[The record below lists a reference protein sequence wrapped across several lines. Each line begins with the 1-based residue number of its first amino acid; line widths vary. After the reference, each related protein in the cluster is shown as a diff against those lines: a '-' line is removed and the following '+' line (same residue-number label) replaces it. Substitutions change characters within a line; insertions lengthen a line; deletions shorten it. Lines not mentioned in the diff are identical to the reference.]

1 MNLRVRYNAQQE
13 PEISVDDLRASGNRD
28 LQDLAEADRK
38 KSTRLTAKGDNN
50 GWLSLA
56 EVERS
61 GGLHGLVVAGFAEL
75 VAEAKRGRAQSLPS
89 AQVQA
94 LMALPLEREQAEIKR
109 LKKAKFKERAF
120 EAKGSGLIPELLRLK
135 DFAKVSPALIAK
147 SSIHKLATSI
157 VARVGLGMKVPS
169 SALPD
174 GEVTS
179 LREVSFDTTKPG
191 LIQLYFPLSRAKAIA
206 KEGILNLHEAPD
218 VQGRESRS
226 EWRGHIETELSRL
239 VFPTD
244 AKSSAKLLRLRPK
257 SAILEIDWPP
267 GFNYRHTGG
276 DRFGEA
282 VAVLKTSVY
291 ARSTFTPCDSGAVL
305 HADDERNRYMVRPLR
320 DGRAFVSGDYGEYLE
335 AQVWGEI
342 TPKDVAE
349 YWVPK
354 GSDPEAVA
362 ALAATGAEVYE
373 VKIST
378 EDERYR
384 RTRGARL
391 A

>member
-1 MNLRVRYNAQQE
+1 MNLRVRYKAKE
-13 PEISVDDLRASGNRD
+13 PEISVEDLRASGDRD

-38 KSTRLTAKGDNN
+38 KSTRLAAKGDNN

-56 EVERS
+56 EVERA
-61 GGLHGLVVAGFAEL
+61 GGLHGLVAAGFAEL
-75 VAEAKRGRAQSLPS
+75 IAEAKRGHAQSLPP

-94 LMALPLEREQAEIKR
+94 LMALPLERAQAETKR
-109 LKKAKFKERAF
+109 LKKTKFKEERF
-120 EAKGSGLIPELLRLK
+120 QAKGSGLIPELLRLK
-135 DFAKVSPALIAK
+135 DFSKVSPALIAK
-147 SSIHKLATSI
+147 SSVKKLATSI
-157 VARVGLGMKVPS
+157 VARVGLGMRVPS

-174 GEVTS
+174 GEVTP
-179 LREVSFDTTKPG
+179 LREVRFDATKPG
-191 LIQLYFPLSRAKAIA
+191 LIQLYFPMARAKAIA
-206 KEGILNLHEAPD
+206 QEGILNLHEAPD
-218 VQGRESRS
+218 IQGRESRS
-226 EWRGHIETELSRL
+226 EWRGQIETELSRL
-239 VFPTD
+239 ILPTD
-244 AKSSAKLLRLRPK
+244 AKSAAKLLRLRPK
-257 SAILEIDWPP
+257 SAILEIDWPE
-267 GFNYRHTGG
+267 GFNYRHSGG

-305 HADDERNRYMVRPLR
+305 HADDERNRYMVRPLS

-354 GSDPEAVA
+354 GSDPEAIA
-362 ALAATGAEVYE
+362 QLAASGAEVYE
-373 VKIST
+373 VKITT
-378 EDERYR
+378 EGDRYR